1 MISLN
6 VTQLHRVV
14 FRKKDTAQGAWS
26 TFSIEADSLGQ
37 DTVATINIAPRK
49 ASRASQVGS
58 TEHPISG
65 TFDSLSA
72 SVTFLADNFSLIGK
86 ALDRWTAATY
96 TGHDANAGQVVLG
109 DGTNFCDAGYY
120 SVVIQGLCDDGSA
133 ADIEICRCNP
143 SIDDDLEFGSSE
155 TPEVTLALNP
165 IIYNATLHSAD
176 GYEQMTIRLGEYDT
190 AVKKRLNA
198 TTGAY
203 DTVTES

>member
-14 FRKKDTAQGAWS
+14 FRKKAVS
-26 TFSIEADSLGQ
+26 TDPWTVFTLEADSLGQ

-58 TEHPISG
+58 SEHPING

-72 SVTFLADNFSLIGK
+72 SITFLADNFSIIGK

-96 TGHDANAGQVVLG
+96 VGADANAGQVVFG
-109 DGTNFCDAGYY
+109 DGTDFCNGGYY
-120 SVVIQGLCDDGSA
+120 SVVIQGLCDDGSS

-143 SIDDDLEFGSSE
+143 SIDDDIEFGSSE

-176 GYEQMTIRLGEYDT
+176 GYEQKTIRLGEYDT
-190 AVKKRLNA
+190 AAKKRLNA
-198 TTGAY
+198 TTGNY
-203 DTVTES
+203 DAVTES